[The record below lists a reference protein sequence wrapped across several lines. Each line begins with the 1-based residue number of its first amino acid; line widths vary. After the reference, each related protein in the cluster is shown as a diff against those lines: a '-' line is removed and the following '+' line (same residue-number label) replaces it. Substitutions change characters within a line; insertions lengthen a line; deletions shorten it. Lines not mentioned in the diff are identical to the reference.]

1 MEVGGSY
8 MLDNYY
14 VYKKEVDWSLLNQGL
29 SIPLDIQVIFQ
40 NNIKKFISRGE
51 SKDIFLILDGA
62 SYKVKLVNQKFDES
76 KYPNHKDITQIRYNP
91 NSEIADKLRY
101 NFSNTYRYLYEQ
113 RNILEERQ
121 KKYFKIPEDKKEFL
135 AIYTTE
141 YADTY
146 LVECITYT
154 ETAEARDLLVHEN
167 EQSYE
172 VWVNYPETDPT
183 ASIERIQQLAKI
195 RKLNRAIGDNLK
207 MLYGYRC
214 QICVE
219 NFGEKFGTHV
229 VESHHIN
236 PFVTSINNDASNQVI
251 ICPNHHRVIHKVNA
265 VFDRDRLLFVYLN
278 GVEEKL
284 LLNKHLSA

>member
-1 MEVGGSY
+1 

-76 KYPNHKDITQIRYNP
+76 KYSNHKDILQIRYNP
-91 NSEIADKLRY
+91 NSKIADKLRY

-113 RNILEERQ
+113 RNVLEERQ

-146 LVECITYT
+146 LIECITQT
-154 ETAEARDLLVHEN
+154 ETAEARNFLVHED

-172 VWVNYPETDPT
+172 VSVNYPETDPT
-183 ASIERIQQLAKI
+183 ASIERIKKLAKI

-207 MLYGYRC
+207 ILYEYRC
-214 QICVE
+214 QICGD
-219 NFGEKFGTHV
+219 NFGKTYDVHI

-236 PFVTSINNDASNQVI
+236 PFVTSMNNDASNQII
-251 ICPNHHRVIHKVNA
+251 ICPNHHKVIHMA
-265 VFDRDRLLFVYLN
+265 EPVFDRNRILFVYEN
-278 GVEEKL
+278 GIEEKL
-284 LLNKHLSA
+284 LLNMHLSA